1 VAFWVA
7 ISSSAPHLGGASLWF
22 PAWMRFFELRDVPTE
37 RIQLF
42 CEAASV
48 GGSQVP
54 ALRAMG

>member
-1 VAFWVA
+1 VA